1 MRFSCDQ
8 LLFSDPKSK
17 WKQVAV
23 LLHPNSMSAL
33 LAIAG
38 VQGSAVAG
46 ASILRSQESLL
57 RRKLPYL
64 VSVAVGVL
72 LATALLH
79 LLPESIEALGNHA
92 VVWALVGGTMLSLF
106 FTERI
111 FSAITGTDPEQTLD
125 AALAIPH
132 SHSHGHVAR
141 KTRPA
146 NLMLASALHSFLDG
160 ATIATAFA
168 ITPRIGWLTAL
179 AVALHEIPHRIGDF
193 ALLLHLQIPIGRALR
208 FVALIGLPAFLG
220 LEAVLLLGQ
229 QEQSI
234 RWLLPVSSGSFLYIA
249 CVNLMPEL
257 QSEFR
262 PREVLLQLACVAAGV
277 GLVSLVAGW
286 SPV

>member
-1 MRFSCDQ
+1 MPH
-8 LLFSDPKSK
+8 L
-17 WKQVAV
+17 
-23 LLHPNSMSAL
+23 NSMSAL
-33 LAIAG
+33 LGIAG

-79 LLPESIEALGNHA
+79 LLPESIEALGNHG

-106 FTERI
+106 FIERI
-111 FSAITGTDPEQTLD
+111 FSAVTGADPEQPLD

-132 SHSHGHVAR
+132 SHVHGQEAAR
-141 KTRPA
+141 RTRPA

-193 ALLLHLQIPIGRALR
+193 ALLLHLGIPIGRALR
-208 FVALIGLPAFLG
+208 FVTLIGLPAFLG
-220 LEAVLLLGQ
+220 LAAVLLLGQ

-234 RWLLPVSSGSFLYIA
+234 RWLLPISSGSFLYIA

-262 PREVLLQLACVAAGV
+262 SREVLWQLACIAAGV
-277 GLVSLVAGW
+277 GLVSTVAGW
-286 SPV
+286 WPV